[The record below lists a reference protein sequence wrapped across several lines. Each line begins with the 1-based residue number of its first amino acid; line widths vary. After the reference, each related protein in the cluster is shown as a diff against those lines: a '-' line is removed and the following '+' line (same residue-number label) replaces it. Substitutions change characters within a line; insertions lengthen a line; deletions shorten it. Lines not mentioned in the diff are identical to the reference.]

1 MKRLFVL
8 IAIFNIGLVS
18 FAQTTSDVGKI
29 ALSLIMPESIDGLDA
44 SQVSKLETKIIN
56 IVSSSGLA
64 STGYNNNFVIYPKFA
79 VYESNVVEGGMQNIT
94 VTICDISLFIKQ
106 VDNNVLFSS
115 ISKQIKGSGNNKVS
129 AITNAISK
137 IPSNDKELQTFIE
150 AGKVKIIQYYENK
163 CQDIISKSDAL
174 VKMQKYEDALG
185 LLLTVPEEV
194 TCYGKVQAKSI
205 EIFKTYQNQKCILQ
219 IQEAKTALAANNY
232 NLALEKLSKID
243 PSTNCFKESE
253 QLIKSA
259 ESKIDA
265 EEKKQWDLQM
275 KVYNDSVALEKQ
287 RINAMKDIAV
297 AYYKSKPTSVNYTT
311 IIK

>member
-150 AGKVKIIQYYENK
+150 AGKAKIIQYYENK